1 MDKAPPPTHLSDLR
15 IVQLMETHGRERRWR
30 YFTFASYREIIA
42 NEKLDD
48 QDGPYSLVDFSN
60 VGNFAPYVAEDFY
73 SDVAEFNRFT
83 DYAFSKTG
91 KEEGIGKEAARKRAK
106 RATPRT
112 GISDP
117 TVSGKKRKRG
127 EAGLDT
133 LADGDNGHTPR
144 KRGRPRKAAAQSRH
158 NGVNAAEKDATATR
172 DRGRSGP
179 EESTGS
185 VQLEGATISDDR
197 HSPSPRVPKK
207 RRRPPKENHS
217 SEFVSEASVP
227 TRRRGRPRK
236 QPPSLPPTDETGHP
250 PLRDIVNPFDI
261 HATRHPISEPL
272 PPDVN
277 AGEAEARST
286 VNGSDNVLQ
295 QPGQSMQPATIR
307 GYRSL
312 GGPGMN
318 MEIVDDNRH
327 SPAQSGGQNTD
338 LEQTRTEGPGELD
351 TGGGTLVRMDTSP
364 DFVDASLG
372 MEF

>member
-60 VGNFAPYVAEDFY
+60 VGNFAPFVAEDFY

-91 KEEGIGKEAARKRAK
+91 KEEGTGKEAARKRAK
-106 RATPRT
+106 AATPRT
-112 GISDP
+112 GTSGP

-133 LADGDNGHTPR
+133 LADGDNSHTPR
-144 KRGRPRKAAAQSRH
+144 KRGRPRKVAAQSRH
-158 NGVNAAEKDATATR
+158 NGANAAEMDATTAR

-179 EESTGS
+179 EECTGS
-185 VQLEGATISDDR
+185 IQLEGATVSDDR
-197 HSPSPRVPKK
+197 HSPSPRLPEK

-227 TRRRGRPRK
+227 SKRRGRTRK
-236 QPPSLPPTDETGHP
+236 QPPSLPPTDATGHP
-250 PLRDIVNPFDI
+250 PLRDIVNPSDI
-261 HATRHPISEPL
+261 HPARHPLSEPL
-272 PPDVN
+272 PPEVN
-277 AGEAEARST
+277 MGEPEARST
-286 VNGSDNVLQ
+286 VNRSNNVLQ
-295 QPGQSMQPATIR
+295 QPRQSTQPATIH
-307 GYRSL
+307 GYHSL
-312 GGPGMN
+312 GGPGMS
-318 MEIVDDNRH
+318 MEIVDG
-327 SPAQSGGQNTD
+327 PAQSGIQNTD
-338 LEQTRTEGPGELD
+338 PEQTRTEGPGELD
-351 TGGGTLVRMDTSP
+351 TEGGTLVRMDTSP